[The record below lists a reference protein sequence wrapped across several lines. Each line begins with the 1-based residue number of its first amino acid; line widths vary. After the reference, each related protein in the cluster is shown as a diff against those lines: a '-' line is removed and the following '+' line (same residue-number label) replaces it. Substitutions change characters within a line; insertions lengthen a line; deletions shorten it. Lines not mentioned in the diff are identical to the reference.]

1 MTADQS
7 PRMNGLYVAE
17 PTESL
22 SGAMADHRLA
32 IASRDVAA
40 VAQALAARLGL
51 GAARSVPLDSAAHA
65 WIDDASADLLAHHGN
80 ALVLAGESQAPP
92 VHARVAAVKAR
103 PAAPNSPP
111 DPTRNHTPSATSTS
125 LADAMNP
132 GRGPGMMT
140 PEVTP

>member
-40 VAQALAARLGL
+40 VAQPLAARLGL
-51 GAARSVPLDSAAHA
+51 GAARSVPLDAAAQA
-65 WIDDASADLLAHHGN
+65 WIHDASADLLAHHGK
-80 ALVLAGESQAPP
+80 ALVLAGESQAPQ
-92 VHARVAAVKAR
+92 VHALVAAVNSR
-103 PAAPNSPP
+103 LAPPVDQKSVV
-111 DPTRNHTPSATSTS
+111 SGTS
-125 LADAMNP
+125 
-132 GRGPGMMT
+132 GVVRGENGG
-140 PEVTP
+140 